1 MALLNARASE
11 ILMLIRQH
19 GPLSRRE
26 LHEYTALRP
35 NTIGQITGSMLR
47 ERLLREGTPK
57 SDGRGRPRQPLEID
71 SSQRHVVGLAFD
83 PGKVSACRVNLHGR
97 RDGSIQERTFG
108 DSSQM
113 IVAAAALIRGVC
125 ADGTIAVGIGATG
138 FVDPQTRAILTS
150 SATMRRSPTNL
161 QPVYDAAGKCPVLLE
176 NDMHA
181 RAFHWLMSQS
191 NGLDEDVLLVDLRDG
206 ALGAALL
213 IDGHPNR
220 GCIIAG
226 NELGHTRLPV
236 ETDLCYC
243 GHPGCL
249 ERICSSAFLRRQT
262 GRADENLYRR
272 LANFHGGDEALTDIA
287 GYLATGI
294 GNAINFIRPNRVL
307 LTGRVAESLPFCN
320 HLITQTRK
328 LLLAPL
334 ADRVRIDIWDT
345 PALASAEAAAWVA
358 LAALFRGSWS
368 SAIEREMPEDA
379 KPLISNGSKSAN
391 TKRLAKSA

>member
-1 MALLNARASE
+1 MSLLNVRAAE
-11 ILMLIRQH
+11 ILMLIRRH

-26 LHEYTALRP
+26 LHEHTQLRP
-35 NTIGQITGSMLR
+35 NTVGEITGTMLR
-47 ERLLREGTPK
+47 QGLLNEAAPK

-71 SSQRHVVGLAFD
+71 SSRRHVVGLAFD
-83 PGKVSACRVNLHGR
+83 PGKVSACRVNLLGR
-97 RDGSIQERTFG
+97 RDGSIQERTFN
-108 DSSQM
+108 DSTQM
-113 IVAAAALIRGVC
+113 IAAAAGLIRGVC
-125 ADGTIAVGIGATG
+125 ADGTIAVGVGATG

-150 SATMRRSPTNL
+150 SATQRHSPTNL

-181 RAFHWLMSQS
+181 RAFHWLMSQP

-236 ETDLCYC
+236 QTEICYC

-249 ERICSSAFLRRQT
+249 ERICSSEFLRTLT
-262 GRADENLYRR
+262 GDKQADLYRR
-272 LANFHGGDEALTDIA
+272 LAGFHGGDAALSEMA

-307 LTGRVAESLPFCN
+307 LTGRVTESLPFCN
-320 HLITQTRK
+320 HLIAQTRK

-368 SAIEREMPEDA
+368 AAIEPELA
-379 KPLISNGSKSAN
+379 PEERTMNSNGSRSPLVKKLVKSA
-391 TKRLAKSA
+391 